1 MKPSF
6 WQRVAVG
13 SCLGLLLANP
23 VTVMASDDLDVTM
36 RMVLDNEELT
46 ESVVREIELS
56 EPVALERRKNETAKP
71 SDGLEEAPG
80 ASRAR
85 EAREKARGAARS
97 AAERAREVREQNR
110 QRGRSEKPERPEP
123 PNRPER
129 PEFP

>member
-6 WQRVAVG
+6 WQRVGVG
-13 SCLGLLLANP
+13 SCLGLLLATP

-71 SDGLEEAPG
+71 NDGLEEAPG

-123 PNRPER
+123 PNRLER
-129 PEFP
+129 PELP

>member
-6 WQRVAVG
+6 WQRVAIG

-56 EPVALERRKNETAKP
+56 EPVRHVKKRAGQPGLRP
-71 SDGLEEAPG
+71 SVPGKSANRTGSVGAP
-80 ASRAR
+80 R
-85 EAREKARGAARS
+85 
-97 AAERAREVREQNR
+97 NPN
-110 QRGRSEKPERPEP
+110 GRSRQIALNAPIFPDSGL
-123 PNRPER
+123 NRL
-129 PEFP
+129 